1 MKYGLFLCLK
11 CLLVFAV
18 IHGLRRASAFTVH
31 VYNVEY
37 TAMLMQH
44 TWILKSNRS
53 KATMI
58 QMICSTDTPTQ
69 YYIKNVYQ

>member
-1 MKYGLFLCLK
+1 
-11 CLLVFAV
+11 
-18 IHGLRRASAFTVH
+18 
-31 VYNVEY
+31 
-37 TAMLMQH
+37 MLMQH

-69 YYIKNVYQ
+69 YYIKNVYRLPWSVLIYHATSIYLKSDG